1 MHRSISRGVSGSW
14 SGGRNTPSAEQP
26 LDGFYTG
33 IVMDDADDQRMGQ
46 IWVYLPGVSQRRRR
60 TNQPLPTYGG
70 TAPDRDNSNGNIQW
84 DQELRLGWIQCL
96 PLLPFFGG
104 DDYRVKRSPGGD
116 VRSAGNGDVQSYG
129 FFAQPRI
136 GDEVGVLFANGD
148 PGKGYWIGCVPK
160 YARNAMVPGVPG
172 RPPEDFDETQDVEDQ
187 NNPNPSVHKLTKQL
201 KEEGM
206 KTVEPAGIPAYDKAR
221 RLSSN
226 KNKPVEKE
234 LVEVLAV
241 PEQSFNVQSAGMLCD
256 PIRGASNGSMRRE
269 SPSYVMGF
277 KTAGWNFDSEKGN
290 LDTASGRRVQFNERG
305 EELEKKNTVGHAFV
319 MDDHPDYQG
328 IRLRTSAGSQLYFN
342 DSCNSPF
349 IWSNTAK
356 GNVWIEIVD
365 DGKINIFSED
375 NISVHTRQDMNL
387 TVDRDLNIDVQ
398 RDLNVQVRRDTR
410 FKLKG
415 EVHFEY
421 GKNDLPPQDLQYLDG
436 EEPDWGDNEDG
447 TNTKDMFIQNFG
459 NVDWTIGN
467 SDNNIRLD
475 PGDEVSVNLARN
487 LKFEVTNDV
496 DWTIGNDLNID
507 VGNDVDVFIGAN
519 MRLEAVDDIDY
530 ESGGNTSFEQQGT
543 LDILTQGAGRWT
555 ANTHDHFS
563 TGGDFVVTASP
574 NVHLN
579 GPAAASAN
587 PATNP
592 NPVEPVTE
600 PTIPPTALIPRVP
613 TDEEVKTCQEP
624 PSEFRTLDRMVVPQH
639 MPWTNV
645 CKLSQGFKGFIDD
658 TPVDVVRKGSTT
670 LNSPK
675 PLDLP
680 EENQFKEAKP
690 FETDN
695 QEEEPQYEIKPPQ
708 GGFNDCETYST
719 SEKGLDFLHQQEG
732 IRTDAY
738 KDTDKWAI
746 GYGHN
751 INVGDVIFGDTI
763 NGRVTQADID
773 RLNRTKGDLNIS
785 KAEARRIFRQDLV
798 KFEKAVCAEI
808 DTPITQGQFD
818 ALVSYAYNGGQG
830 AVRRMVQRSDFNSGD
845 FSRVPQAW
853 MRLSTAS
860 GTKDPVKR
868 AQQEA
873 VLRKRRRLELETLF
887 SQPA

>member
-1 MHRSISRGVSGSW
+1 MHRNISRGVSGSW

-46 IWVYLPGVSQRRRR
+46 VWVYLPGVSQRRRR
-60 TNQPLPTYGG
+60 TNAPLPTYGG
-70 TAPDRDNSNGNIQW
+70 TAPDRDNQGGNIQW

-129 FFAQPRI
+129 MFMQPRI

-172 RPPEDFDETQDVEDQ
+172 RPPEDFDDTQDVEDR
-187 NNPNPSVHKLTKQL
+187 NNPNPAVHKLTKQL

-256 PIRGASNGSMRRE
+256 PLRGASNGSMRRE

-290 LDTASGRRVQFNERG
+290 LDTASGQRVQFRERG
-305 EELEKKNTVGHAFV
+305 DELEKTNTVGHAFV

-328 IRLRTSAGSQLYFN
+328 IRLRTSAGTQLYFN
-342 DSCNSPF
+342 DSCDQPF
-349 IWSNTAK
+349 VWINTAK
-356 GNVWIEIVD
+356 GNVWVEMRD
-365 DGKINIFSED
+365 DGKVNIFTED
-375 NISVHTRQDMNL
+375 NISVHSRADVNL

-398 RDLNVQVRRDTR
+398 RDLNLQVRRDTR

-436 EEPDWGDNEDG
+436 EEPDWGTNTSG
-447 TNTKDMFIQNFG
+447 TDTKDMFIQNFG
-459 NVDWTIGN
+459 NVDWVIGN

-475 PGDEVSVNLARN
+475 PGETVNVNLPRN
-487 LKFEVTNDV
+487 LHFEVTNNA
-496 DWTIGNDLNID
+496 DWIVGNDLNINI
-507 VGNDVDVFIGAN
+507 GNDTDIGTAN
-519 MRLEAVDDIDY
+519 ATRIGTGTTMEMLTGT
-530 ESGGNTSFEQQGT
+530 SGKWTAGT
-543 LDILTQGAGRWT
+543 LDYFANSGDILM
-555 ANTHDHFS
+555 
-563 TGGDFVVTASP
+563 TASP
-574 NVHLN
+574 NIHLN
-579 GPAAASAN
+579 GPQAATA
-587 PATNP
+587 PGP

-600 PTIPPTALIPRVP
+600 PTMRETALVPRVP

-624 PSEFRTLDRMVVPQH
+624 PAEFRTLDKMSVPQH
-639 MPWTNV
+639 MPWAGV
-645 CKLSQGFKGFIDD
+645 CQNQTGFRGFVDD
-658 TPVDVVRKGSTT
+658 TPVDQSRKGSTT
-670 LNSPK
+670 FNATK

-680 EENQFKEAKP
+680 EENQFKKGEP
-690 FETDN
+690 FQTEN
-695 QEEEPQYEIKPPQ
+695 LEEEPQYDIQPPQ
-708 GGFNDCETYST
+708 GGFNPCETYRT
-719 SEKGLDFLHQQEG
+719 SEKGQNFLHESESIQ
-732 IRTDAY
+732 TAAY
-738 KDTDKWAI
+738 KDTNKWAI

-785 KAEARRIFRQDLV
+785 KAEARRIFAEDLRR
-798 KFEKAVCAEI
+798 FEKDVCAEI
-808 DTPITQGQFD
+808 TTPITQGQFD
-818 ALVSYAYNGGQG
+818 ALVSYAYNGGRG
-830 AVRRMVQRSDFNSGD
+830 AVRRMAQRSDFNSGD
-845 FSRVPQAW
+845 FSRVPQEW
-853 MRLSTAS
+853 MKLSTAS

-868 AQQEA
+868 ARQEA
-873 VLRKRRRLELETLF
+873 GLRRRRRRELEELF